1 MPDRYQEHVFTG
13 MNPET
18 FQLNASR
25 LEAFIHS
32 IMTNS
37 PIVEILREA
46 IEFKKLNNNYFKS
59 ASFEEL
65 IGDIYAHLYDTFVPE
80 IIAKETAEENRV
92 RMRLDNIL
100 AAPTNAAE
108 TPPPEQP
115 GEQGAERR
123 TKANRVT
130 PREIIR
136 KAEAIAARP
145 APVVPIKA
153 FKTLAPAP
161 TSEQERRGPSSPMI
175 AVLINEDPS
184 RDPGSSVPG
193 SVHDSADDES
203 ELSEI
208 DDDIAEDKPANAVE
222 SRTPMFPNLE
232 KVGTNESAGADNGG
246 GFVTANETQ
255 DEEEE
260 EEDDDDDDDEEIGAP
275 QEKQAELEARGGSE
289 ERKLQEVGESAME
302 L

>member
-1 MPDRYQEHVFTG
+1 

-25 LEAFIHS
+25 LEASIHS
-32 IMTNS
+32 TMTSS
-37 PIVEILREA
+37 PILEILREA
-46 IEFKKLNNNYFKS
+46 IEFKKLNNNYFRNG
-59 ASFEEL
+59 SFEEL
-65 IGDIYAHLYDTFVPE
+65 IGDIYAHLYDTFVPG

-100 AAPTNAAE
+100 AAPTNTAE
-108 TPPPEQP
+108 TPPPDQA

-145 APVVPIKA
+145 APTVPAKA
-153 FKTLAPAP
+153 LKPLAPAP
-161 TSEQERRGPSSPMI
+161 ALEQGRPAPSSPVVA
-175 AVLINEDPS
+175 AVIQEDNV

-203 ELSEI
+203 ELSEV
-208 DDDIAEDKPANAVE
+208 DEDMAEEDKPAIAVE
-222 SRTPMFPNLE
+222 NGPPLFPNLV
-232 KVGTNESAGADNGG
+232 KVGTNESAGAENGG

-255 DEEEE
+255 DDD
-260 EEDDDDDDDEEIGAP
+260 EDDGDDDNDEQMGTL
-275 QEKQAELEARGGSE
+275 QEGQAEVEGRV
-289 ERKLQEVGESAME
+289 ERKEQEPQVKGDAME

>member
-1 MPDRYQEHVFTG
+1 

-18 FQLNASR
+18 FQLNAFR
-25 LEAFIHS
+25 LEASIHS
-32 IMTNS
+32 TMTSS
-37 PIVEILREA
+37 PILEILREA

-59 ASFEEL
+59 GLFEEL
-65 IGDIYAHLYDTFVPE
+65 IGDIYAHLFDTFVPE
-80 IIAKETAEENRV
+80 ILAKETAEENRV

-100 AAPTNAAE
+100 AAPNNAAE
-108 TPPPEQP
+108 TPPPDQP
-115 GEQGAERR
+115 GEQGAERK

-136 KAEAIAARP
+136 KAEAIATRP
-145 APVVPIKA
+145 APTIPAKA
-153 FKTLAPAP
+153 LKTLAPAP
-161 TSEQERRGPSSPMI
+161 ASEQERVAANSPLI
-175 AVLINEDPS
+175 AVVIHEDPG

-203 ELSEI
+203 ELSEA
-208 DDDIAEDKPANAVE
+208 DDDMVEDKSANAVE
-222 SRTPMFPNLE
+222 SKPPLFHNLV

-255 DEEEE
+255 DD
-260 EEDDDDDDDEEIGAP
+260 EEDEDDEDDEELGAL
-275 QEKQAELEARGGSE
+275 QEQQAEAEGRVGPQ
-289 ERKLQEVGESAME
+289 KQEPQGTGDAME

>member
-1 MPDRYQEHVFTG
+1 MPG
-13 MNPET
+13 
-18 FQLNASR
+18 
-25 LEAFIHS
+25 
-32 IMTNS
+32 
-37 PIVEILREA
+37 
-46 IEFKKLNNNYFKS
+46 
-59 ASFEEL
+59 
-65 IGDIYAHLYDTFVPE
+65 

-108 TPPPEQP
+108 TPPPDQEQS
-115 GEQGAERR
+115 AERR

-145 APVVPIKA
+145 APTIPIKP
-153 FKTLAPAP
+153 FKSLAPAP
-161 TSEQERRGPSSPMI
+161 ALEQDRPAPNSPAI
-175 AVLINEDPS
+175 AVLIHDDTA

-203 ELSEI
+203 ELSEV
-208 DDDIAEDKPANAVE
+208 DDEIAEDKPADAIE
-222 SRTPMFPNLE
+222 GRTPLFPDLE
-232 KVGTNESAGADNGG
+232 KVGTNESAGAENGG

-255 DEEEE
+255 DEEE
-260 EEDDDDDDDEEIGAP
+260 DDDDDEELEGP
-275 QEKQAELEARGGSE
+275 QEKQAEPDGRKGLEE
-289 ERKLQEVGESAME
+289 QDPQEAGDGAME

>member
-1 MPDRYQEHVFTG
+1 

-25 LEAFIHS
+25 LEASMHS
-32 IMTNS
+32 AMMNS
-37 PIVEILREA
+37 PILEILREA

-59 ASFEEL
+59 GTFEEL
-65 IGDIYAHLYDTFVPE
+65 IGDIYAHLYDTFLPE
-80 IIAKETAEENRV
+80 ILAKETAEENRI

-108 TPPPEQP
+108 TPPSDQA

-145 APVVPIKA
+145 APTVPIKT
-153 FKTLAPAP
+153 FKPLAPAP
-161 TSEQERRGPSSPMI
+161 ASEQDRPATNSPAI
-175 AVLINEDPS
+175 VVLIHEDAA

-203 ELSEI
+203 ELSEV
-208 DDDIAEDKPANAVE
+208 DDEMAEDKPANTGD
-222 SRTPMFPNLE
+222 SRPPLFPHLE
-232 KVGTNESAGADNGG
+232 KVGTNESTGADNGG

-255 DEEEE
+255 DDD
-260 EEDDDDDDDEEIGAP
+260 DDDDDDDEEIGAP
-275 QEKQAELEARGGSE
+275 RKKRAEVEGRVDDE
-289 ERKLQEVGESAME
+289 EREAPEVDDAME

>member
-1 MPDRYQEHVFTG
+1 

-25 LEAFIHS
+25 LEAAIHS
-32 IMTNS
+32 TMTNS
-37 PIVEILREA
+37 PIIEILREA

-59 ASFEEL
+59 GIFEEL

-108 TPPPEQP
+108 TPPPDQA
-115 GEQGAERR
+115 GELGAERR

-145 APVVPIKA
+145 APTVPAKA
-153 FKTLAPAP
+153 LKSLAPAP
-161 TSEQERRGPSSPMI
+161 ASEQDKAATNSPVI
-175 AVLINEDPS
+175 AVVIHEDTA
-184 RDPGSSVPG
+184 REPGSSVPG

-203 ELSEI
+203 ELSEV
-208 DDDIAEDKPANAVE
+208 DDEVAEDKPANAVE
-222 SRTPMFPNLE
+222 SRPPLFPNLV
-232 KVGTNESAGADNGG
+232 KVGTNESASGDTNGG
-246 GFVTANETQ
+246 GFVTANEAP
-255 DEEEE
+255 DD
-260 EEDDDDDDDEEIGAP
+260 EEDDDDDDDDEEEMGAP
-275 QEKQAELEARGGSE
+275 QEQQALVNGRGGPE
-289 ERKLQEVGESAME
+289 EQEPQEKDDAME

>member
-1 MPDRYQEHVFTG
+1 
-13 MNPET
+13 
-18 FQLNASR
+18 
-25 LEAFIHS
+25 
-32 IMTNS
+32 MTNS
-37 PIVEILREA
+37 PILEILREA

-59 ASFEEL
+59 GIFEEL

-108 TPPPEQP
+108 TPPPDQA

-145 APVVPIKA
+145 APTIPAKA
-153 FKTLAPAP
+153 LKPLAPAP
-161 TSEQERRGPSSPMI
+161 ASEEGRAAPSSSAI
-175 AVLINEDPS
+175 AVVINEGLA

-203 ELSEI
+203 ELSEV
-208 DDDIAEDKPANAVE
+208 DDEVAEDKPAKSVE
-222 SRTPMFPNLE
+222 SRPPLFPNLV
-232 KVGTNESAGADNGG
+232 KVRTNESAGADTNGG
-246 GFVTANETQ
+246 GFVTANEAQ
-255 DEEEE
+255 DDDDED
-260 EEDDDDDDDEEIGAP
+260 DDDDDDDEEMGGP
-275 QEKQAELEARGGSE
+275 QEEQAEAEGRAGPGE
-289 ERKLQEVGESAME
+289 QDPQEGDDAME

>member
-1 MPDRYQEHVFTG
+1 

-25 LEAFIHS
+25 LEASIHS
-32 IMTNS
+32 TMTTS
-37 PIVEILREA
+37 PILEILREA

-59 ASFEEL
+59 ATFEEL

-108 TPPPEQP
+108 TPPPDQA

-145 APVVPIKA
+145 APTVPTKA

-161 TSEQERRGPSSPMI
+161 TSEQDRAAPKSPAI
-175 AVLINEDPS
+175 AVVIHEDPV

-203 ELSEI
+203 ELSEV
-208 DDDIAEDKPANAVE
+208 DDEVAEDKPVNTVE
-222 SRTPMFPNLE
+222 SRPPLFPNLV
-232 KVGTNESAGADNGG
+232 KVATNESAGADTNGG
-246 GFVTANETQ
+246 GFVTANEAQ
-255 DEEEE
+255 DDEDD
-260 EEDDDDDDDEEIGAP
+260 DDDDDDDEEMVAP
-275 QEKQAELEARGGSE
+275 QEEQAKVEGRAGLEE
-289 ERKLQEVGESAME
+289 QEQREKGDAME

>member
-1 MPDRYQEHVFTG
+1 

-25 LEAFIHS
+25 LEASIHS
-32 IMTNS
+32 TMTNF
-37 PIVEILREA
+37 PILEILREA

-59 ASFEEL
+59 GTFEEL

-108 TPPPEQP
+108 TPPPDQA

-145 APVVPIKA
+145 APTVPAKA
-153 FKTLAPAP
+153 LKSLAPAP
-161 TSEQERRGPSSPMI
+161 ASGQDRPAPNSPAI
-175 AVLINEDPS
+175 AVVIHEDAV

-203 ELSEI
+203 ELSEV
-208 DDDIAEDKPANAVE
+208 DDEVVEDKPANAME
-222 SRTPMFPNLE
+222 SRPSSFPNLV
-232 KVGTNESAGADNGG
+232 KVGTNESTGGDNGG
-246 GFVTANETQ
+246 GFVTANEAQ
-255 DEEEE
+255 DD
-260 EEDDDDDDDEEIGAP
+260 EEDDDDEEMGAP
-275 QEKQAELEARGGSE
+275 QEEQAEAEGREGPE
-289 ERKLQEVGESAME
+289 EQEPREKGDEMM

>member
-1 MPDRYQEHVFTG
+1 

-18 FQLNASR
+18 FQLNAFR
-25 LEAFIHS
+25 LEASIHS
-32 IMTNS
+32 TMTSS
-37 PIVEILREA
+37 PILEILREA

-59 ASFEEL
+59 GLFEEL
-65 IGDIYAHLYDTFVPE
+65 IGDIYAHLFDTFVPE

-100 AAPTNAAE
+100 AAPNNAAE
-108 TPPPEQP
+108 TPPPDQP
-115 GEQGAERR
+115 GEQGAERK

-136 KAEAIAARP
+136 KAEAIATRP
-145 APVVPIKA
+145 APTIPAKA
-153 FKTLAPAP
+153 LKTLAPAP
-161 TSEQERRGPSSPMI
+161 AAEQERVAANSPLI
-175 AVLINEDPS
+175 AVVIHEDPG

-203 ELSEI
+203 ELSEA
-208 DDDIAEDKPANAVE
+208 DDDMVEDKSANAVE
-222 SRTPMFPNLE
+222 SRPPLFHNLV

-255 DEEEE
+255 DD
-260 EEDDDDDDDEEIGAP
+260 EEDEDDEDDEELGAL
-275 QEKQAELEARGGSE
+275 QEQQAEAEGRVGPQ
-289 ERKLQEVGESAME
+289 KQEPQGTGDAME

>member
-1 MPDRYQEHVFTG
+1 

-25 LEAFIHS
+25 LETSIHS
-32 IMTNS
+32 TMTNT
-37 PIVEILREA
+37 PIIEVLREA

-59 ASFEEL
+59 GIFEEL
-65 IGDIYAHLYDTFVPE
+65 IGDIYAHLFDTFVPG
-80 IIAKETAEENRV
+80 IVAKETAEENRV

-108 TPPPEQP
+108 TPPPDQ
-115 GEQGAERR
+115 EQGGERR

-136 KAEAIAARP
+136 KAAALAERP
-145 APVVPIKA
+145 APTVPIKP
-153 FKTLAPAP
+153 FKSLAPAP
-161 TSEQERRGPSSPMI
+161 ASEQDRPPPNSPAI
-175 AVLINEDPS
+175 AVLIHEDTA

-203 ELSEI
+203 ELSEV
-208 DDDIAEDKPANAVE
+208 DDEIAEDKPGDAVE
-222 SRTPMFPNLE
+222 GRTALFPDLE

-255 DEEEE
+255 DDEE
-260 EEDDDDDDDEEIGAP
+260 EEDDDDELGAVQEKRADVDSRRGLEEQEP
-275 QEKQAELEARGGSE
+275 QEP
-289 ERKLQEVGESAME
+289 QEVGDGAME

>member
-1 MPDRYQEHVFTG
+1 MPDRYQEDVFTG

-25 LEAFIHS
+25 LEAYIHS

-65 IGDIYAHLYDTFVPE
+65 IGDIYAHLYDTFVPG

-108 TPPPEQP
+108 TPPPDQL

-145 APVVPIKA
+145 APTVPIKP
-153 FKTLAPAP
+153 FKALAPAP
-161 TSEQERRGPSSPMI
+161 TSEQDRPPESSPVI
-175 AVLINEDPS
+175 AVLIHEDS
-184 RDPGSSVPG
+184 ARDPGSSVPG

-203 ELSEI
+203 ELSEV
-208 DDDIAEDKPANAVE
+208 DDEMAEDKPADAVDG
-222 SRTPMFPNLE
+222 RTPLFPDLE

-255 DEEEE
+255 D
-260 EEDDDDDDDEEIGAP
+260 DDEDDDDEEIGAP
-275 QEKQAELEARGGSE
+275 QENQADGKARGEPE
-289 ERKLQEVGESAME
+289 EQKPQEVGDGAME

>member
-1 MPDRYQEHVFTG
+1 MFTG

-25 LEAFIHS
+25 LEASIHLR
-32 IMTNS
+32 MTNP
-37 PIVEILREA
+37 PILEILREA
-46 IEFKKLNNNYFKS
+46 IELKKLNNNYFKS
-59 ASFEEL
+59 GSFEEL

-100 AAPTNAAE
+100 AAPTNTAE
-108 TPPPEQP
+108 TPPPDQA

-145 APVVPIKA
+145 APTVPIKA
-153 FKTLAPAP
+153 FKALAPAP
-161 TSEQERRGPSSPMI
+161 ASEQDRPAPNSPAI
-175 AVLINEDPS
+175 AVLIHEDTV

-208 DDDIAEDKPANAVE
+208 DDEIAEDKAANAVG
-222 SRTPMFPNLE
+222 SRTPLFPDLE

-255 DEEEE
+255 ED
-260 EEDDDDDDDEEIGAP
+260 DDDDDDDEEIGAP
-275 QEKQAELEARGGSE
+275 QERQAEGKDGEGLE
-289 ERKLQEVGESAME
+289 ERYREPQEVGDDAME

>member
-1 MPDRYQEHVFTG
+1 

-25 LEAFIHS
+25 LEASIHS
-32 IMTNS
+32 TMTNS
-37 PIVEILREA
+37 PILEILREA

-59 ASFEEL
+59 GTFEEL
-65 IGDIYAHLYDTFVPE
+65 IGDIYAHLHDTFVPE

-108 TPPPEQP
+108 TPPPDQA
-115 GEQGAERR
+115 GEQGPERR

-145 APVVPIKA
+145 APTIPTKA
-153 FKTLAPAP
+153 LKPLAPAP
-161 TSEQERRGPSSPMI
+161 ASEQDRPAPSSPAI
-175 AVLINEDPS
+175 AVVIHEDPIK
-184 RDPGSSVPG
+184 DPGSSVPG

-203 ELSEI
+203 ELSEV
-208 DDDIAEDKPANAVE
+208 DDEVAEDKPGNARE
-222 SRTPMFPNLE
+222 RRPPLFPNLV
-232 KVGTNESAGADNGG
+232 KVGTNESVGGDTNGG
-246 GFVTANETQ
+246 GFVTANEAQ
-255 DEEEE
+255 
-260 EEDDDDDDDEEIGAP
+260 DDDEDNDDEEMGAP
-275 QEKQAELEARGGSE
+275 QEGQAGVEDRLGPE
-289 ERKLQEVGESAME
+289 EQNPQEESDAME

>member
-1 MPDRYQEHVFTG
+1 

-18 FQLNASR
+18 FQVNASR
-25 LEAFIHS
+25 LEASIHS
-32 IMTNS
+32 TMKNP
-37 PIVEILREA
+37 PILEILREA

-59 ASFEEL
+59 GIFEEL
-65 IGDIYAHLYDTFVPE
+65 IGDIYAQLYDTFVPE

-108 TPPPEQP
+108 TPSPDHAGDQS
-115 GEQGAERR
+115 AERR

-136 KAEAIAARP
+136 KAEAIATRP
-145 APVVPIKA
+145 APTVPIRA

-161 TSEQERRGPSSPMI
+161 ASEQDKPAPNSPAI
-175 AVLINEDPS
+175 AVLIHEDPV

-203 ELSEI
+203 ELSDV
-208 DDDIAEDKPANAVE
+208 DDEMAEDKPASSVE
-222 SRTPMFPNLE
+222 GRPPLFPNLE

-246 GFVTANETQ
+246 GFVTANESQ
-255 DEEEE
+255 DDEDDDNDD
-260 EEDDDDDDDEEIGAP
+260 DDDDDDDEEIGASQGVQVDIEDRVAP
-275 QEKQAELEARGGSE
+275 EEQEQEKVVEVIEL
-289 ERKLQEVGESAME
+289 
-302 L
+302 

>member
-1 MPDRYQEHVFTG
+1 

-25 LEAFIHS
+25 LEASIHLT
-32 IMTNS
+32 MTNS
-37 PIVEILREA
+37 PILEILREA

-59 ASFEEL
+59 GIFEEL

-108 TPPPEQP
+108 TPPTDQA

-145 APVVPIKA
+145 APTVPIKTLK
-153 FKTLAPAP
+153 FLAPAP
-161 TSEQERRGPSSPMI
+161 ISEQDRPAPNSPAI
-175 AVLINEDPS
+175 AVVIHEDAV

-203 ELSEI
+203 ELSEV
-208 DDDIAEDKPANAVE
+208 DDEVVEDKPANAIE
-222 SRTPMFPNLE
+222 SRPPLFHSLE
-232 KVGTNESAGADNGG
+232 KVGTNESTGGDNGG
-246 GFVTANETQ
+246 GFVTANEAQ
-255 DEEEE
+255 DD
-260 EEDDDDDDDEEIGAP
+260 EEDDDDDEEMGAAQEEQTEAEGRVGPEEPEP
-275 QEKQAELEARGGSE
+275 QDK
-289 ERKLQEVGESAME
+289 GEAME

>member
-1 MPDRYQEHVFTG
+1 

-25 LEAFIHS
+25 LEASIHLT
-32 IMTNS
+32 MPNS
-37 PIVEILREA
+37 PILEILREA

-59 ASFEEL
+59 GIFEEL

-92 RMRLDNIL
+92 RMSLDNIL
-100 AAPTNAAE
+100 SAPTNAAE
-108 TPPPEQP
+108 TPPPDQA

-145 APVVPIKA
+145 APTLPVKA
-153 FKTLAPAP
+153 LKTLAPAP
-161 TSEQERRGPSSPMI
+161 ASELDRPPSGSPLL
-175 AVLINEDPS
+175 AVVVHEDAV

-203 ELSEI
+203 ELSDV
-208 DDDIAEDKPANAVE
+208 DDEVAEEKPANVVE
-222 SRTPMFPNLE
+222 RRSPLFPNLV

-246 GFVTANETQ
+246 GFVTANEAQ
-255 DEEEE
+255 DDEDED
-260 EEDDDDDDDEEIGAP
+260 EEDDDEEEDTRAP
-275 QEKQAELEARGGSE
+275 REEQAEAEDRGRSE
-289 ERKLQEVGESAME
+289 EREPQEPGDAME

>member
-1 MPDRYQEHVFTG
+1 

-25 LEAFIHS
+25 LETSMHS
-32 IMTNS
+32 TMTNS
-37 PIVEILREA
+37 PILEILREA

-59 ASFEEL
+59 GAFEEL

-108 TPPPEQP
+108 TPPPDQA
-115 GEQGAERR
+115 GDQGAERR

-145 APVVPIKA
+145 APTVAAKA
-153 FKTLAPAP
+153 PKNLAPAP
-161 TSEQERRGPSSPMI
+161 ASEQDRPAPGSPAI
-175 AVLINEDPS
+175 AVLIQEDPM

-203 ELSEI
+203 ELSEA
-208 DDDIAEDKPANAVE
+208 DDELAEEKPANTVE
-222 SRTPMFPNLE
+222 TRLPLFPNLV
-232 KVGTNESAGADNGG
+232 KVRTNESAGVDTNGG

-255 DEEEE
+255 D
-260 EEDDDDDDDEEIGAP
+260 DDDDENNDDEDVGAP
-275 QEKQAELEARGGSE
+275 QEEHAEVA
-289 ERKLQEVGESAME
+289 
-302 L
+302 

>member
-1 MPDRYQEHVFTG
+1 

-25 LEAFIHS
+25 LELSIHS
-32 IMTNS
+32 TTTNL
-37 PIVEILREA
+37 PVLEILREA

-59 ASFEEL
+59 GIFEEL
-65 IGDIYAHLYDTFVPE
+65 IGDIYAHLYHTFIPE

-100 AAPTNAAE
+100 AAPTTAAE
-108 TPPPEQP
+108 TPPPDQA
-115 GEQGAERR
+115 GDQSAERR

-136 KAEAIAARP
+136 KAEAIATRP
-145 APVVPIKA
+145 APTVPMRA
-153 FKTLAPAP
+153 FKPLAPAP
-161 TSEQERRGPSSPMI
+161 TSEQERPALNSPAI
-175 AVLINEDPS
+175 AVLIHEDPI

-203 ELSEI
+203 ELSDVDEEM
-208 DDDIAEDKPANAVE
+208 AEDKPADAVE
-222 SRTPMFPNLE
+222 SRPPLFPLLE

-255 DEEEE
+255 DEED
-260 EEDDDDDDDEEIGAP
+260 DDDDDDDEETGAQQGEQMDVEGQIDP
-275 QEKQAELEARGGSE
+275 E
-289 ERKLQEVGESAME
+289 EEEQ
-302 L
+302 

>member
-1 MPDRYQEHVFTG
+1 
-13 MNPET
+13 MNPEA

-25 LEAFIHS
+25 LEASIHS
-32 IMTNS
+32 TTTNS
-37 PIVEILREA
+37 PVLEILREA

-59 ASFEEL
+59 GIFEEL
-65 IGDIYAHLYDTFVPE
+65 IGDIYAHLYDASIPE

-100 AAPTNAAE
+100 AVPTTAAD
-108 TPPPEQP
+108 TPPPDQP
-115 GEQGAERR
+115 GDQGAERR

-136 KAEAIAARP
+136 KAEAIATKP
-145 APVVPIKA
+145 APTVPVRA
-153 FKTLAPAP
+153 FKPLAPAP
-161 TSEQERRGPSSPMI
+161 ASEQDRPAPSSPAI
-175 AVLINEDPS
+175 AVLIHEDPVK
-184 RDPGSSVPG
+184 DPGSSVPG

-203 ELSEI
+203 ELSDV
-208 DDDIAEDKPANAVE
+208 DDEIAEEKPADAAE
-222 SRTPMFPNLE
+222 SRPPLFPDLE

-255 DEEEE
+255 DEEE
-260 EEDDDDDDDEEIGAP
+260 DDDDDDDDDDIGAP
-275 QEKQAELEARGGSE
+275 QGEQVEGEDRIGPE
-289 ERKLQEVGESAME
+289 ERKRRKVGSAIE

>member
-1 MPDRYQEHVFTG
+1 

-25 LEAFIHS
+25 LEASIHLT
-32 IMTNS
+32 MTNS
-37 PIVEILREA
+37 PILETLREA

-59 ASFEEL
+59 GIFEEL

-80 IIAKETAEENRV
+80 IIAKETAEENRI

-108 TPPPEQP
+108 TPPPDQA

-145 APVVPIKA
+145 APTVPAKA
-153 FKTLAPAP
+153 LKTLAPAP
-161 TSEQERRGPSSPMI
+161 ASEEGRVAPSSSAI
-175 AVLINEDPS
+175 AVVINEDPA

-203 ELSEI
+203 ELSEV
-208 DDDIAEDKPANAVE
+208 DDEVAEDKPAHSVE
-222 SRTPMFPNLE
+222 SRPALFPNLV
-232 KVGTNESAGADNGG
+232 KVRTNESAGADTNGG
-246 GFVTANETQ
+246 GFVTANEAQ
-255 DEEEE
+255 DDDEDDD
-260 EEDDDDDDDEEIGAP
+260 EDDDDGEMGAP
-275 QEKQAELEARGGSE
+275 QEEQAEAEGRVGRGE
-289 ERKLQEVGESAME
+289 QEGGDAME

>member
-1 MPDRYQEHVFTG
+1 

-32 IMTNS
+32 TMTS
-37 PIVEILREA
+37 TQILEILREA

-59 ASFEEL
+59 GTFEEL

-108 TPPPEQP
+108 TPPPDQA

-136 KAEAIAARP
+136 KAEAIATRP
-145 APVVPIKA
+145 APTVPMKA
-153 FKTLAPAP
+153 FKPLAPAP
-161 TSEQERRGPSSPMI
+161 ASEHDRPPPNSPAI
-175 AVLINEDPS
+175 AVLIHEDPV

-203 ELSEI
+203 ELSDV
-208 DDDIAEDKPANAVE
+208 DDELAEDKPANTVD
-222 SRTPMFPNLE
+222 SRPPLFPNLE

-255 DEEEE
+255 DD
-260 EEDDDDDDDEEIGAP
+260 EDDEDDEDIGTSQVEQVDVEGRVDP
-275 QEKQAELEARGGSE
+275 E
-289 ERKLQEVGESAME
+289 EPQEVGDAME

>member
-1 MPDRYQEHVFTG
+1 

-25 LEAFIHS
+25 LETSIHS
-32 IMTNS
+32 TMTNT
-37 PIVEILREA
+37 PIIEVLREA

-59 ASFEEL
+59 GIFEEL
-65 IGDIYAHLYDTFVPE
+65 IGDIYAHLFDTFVPG
-80 IIAKETAEENRV
+80 IVAKETAEENRV

-108 TPPPEQP
+108 TPPPDQ
-115 GEQGAERR
+115 EQGGR

-145 APVVPIKA
+145 APTVPIKP
-153 FKTLAPAP
+153 FKSLAPAP
-161 TSEQERRGPSSPMI
+161 ASEQDRPPPNSPAI
-175 AVLINEDPS
+175 AVLIHDDTA

-203 ELSEI
+203 ELSEV
-208 DDDIAEDKPANAVE
+208 DDEIAEDKPADAAE
-222 SRTPMFPNLE
+222 GRTPLFPDLE

-255 DEEEE
+255 DDEE
-260 EEDDDDDDDEEIGAP
+260 EEDDDEELGVVR
-275 QEKQAELEARGGSE
+275 EKQAEVDGRGGLE
-289 ERKLQEVGESAME
+289 EQEQEPQGVGDGAME

>member
-1 MPDRYQEHVFTG
+1 

-25 LEAFIHS
+25 LESYIHS
-32 IMTNS
+32 TMTNS
-37 PIVEILREA
+37 PILEILREA

-59 ASFEEL
+59 GAFEEL

-100 AAPTNAAE
+100 AAPTDAAE
-108 TPPPEQP
+108 TPPPDQA
-115 GEQGAERR
+115 GDQGAERR

-145 APVVPIKA
+145 APTVPVKA
-153 FKTLAPAP
+153 FKPLAPAP
-161 TSEQERRGPSSPMI
+161 VSEQDGPAQSSPAI
-175 AVLINEDPS
+175 AVLIHEDPI

-203 ELSEI
+203 ELSDV
-208 DDDIAEDKPANAVE
+208 DDELAEGKPANATE
-222 SRTPMFPNLE
+222 SRPPFPDLE

-255 DEEEE
+255 DDEE
-260 EEDDDDDDDEEIGAP
+260 DDDDDDEEIEVP
-275 QEKQAELEARGGSE
+275 QEEQVDIEGRTGPE
-289 ERKLQEVGESAME
+289 EQEVQAKVDPMD